1 MPVLPID
8 DFGQRIQ
15 VLLPG
20 TPQAVTIDAAS
31 RTSLPFGAD
40 TTVIRLVATSACFL
54 AFGPAPVAT
63 AGDHYLPAGV
73 PEYFRVVPGMAV
85 AVVRAGT
92 DGTLH
97 LSEML

>member
-8 DFGQRIQ
+8 DFGYRIQ
-15 VLLPG
+15 ALLPG
-20 TPQAVTIDAAS
+20 TPQAVTIGAAS
-31 RTSLPFGAD
+31 HASLPFRAG
-40 TTVIRLVATSACFL
+40 TTVVRVVATSACFL

-63 AGDHYLPAGV
+63 AGDHYLPAGA
-73 PEYFRVVPGMAV
+73 PEYFRVVPGTAV

-92 DGTLH
+92 DGTLY